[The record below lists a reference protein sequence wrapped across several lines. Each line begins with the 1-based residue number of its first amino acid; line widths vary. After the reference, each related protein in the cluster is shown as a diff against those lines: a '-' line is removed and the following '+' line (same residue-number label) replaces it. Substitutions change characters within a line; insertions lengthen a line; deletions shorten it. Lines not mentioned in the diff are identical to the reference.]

1 MTQEEGS
8 GETVWVGGD
17 VSKDNVD
24 IAVLDGP
31 SWCAPMTVEAL
42 EEVVTKLP
50 SRHVHLVVEST
61 GGYEELVVA
70 VFRRAG
76 ACVSVVNPKR
86 VRDFARACGQ
96 FAKADPVDARVL
108 AHFGGAMRPRPQE
121 PMDPET
127 RELRALLDRRHQ
139 LVTNRVAEKNRLQLA
154 PPTVRGDIREHIAWL
169 TERIGYFDELLADM
183 VELPRFE
190 SRARL
195 MRSVPGVGPITTVT
209 LLALLPELG
218 SLDRKR
224 IASLVGLAP
233 FANESGAI
241 KGRRRIFGGRARV
254 RSILYI
260 AAVVATRHNPPLEA
274 FYERLVASGKAKKAA
289 FTAVARKLL
298 IQLNAIL
305 RDGVE
310 WSLPAS
316 QQNSCC

>member
-1 MTQEEGS
+1 MTQEEDS
-8 GETVWVGGD
+8 REWLWVGGD
-17 VSKDNVD
+17 VSKAHVD
-24 IAVLDGP
+24 IATWDVR
-31 SWCAPMTVEAL
+31 SWRVPMRAEAL
-42 EEVVTKLP
+42 EELVLQLP
-50 SRHVHLVVEST
+50 ASNVHLVVEST
-61 GGYEELVVA
+61 GGYEELVLA

-76 ACVSVVNPKR
+76 ARVSVVNPKR

-108 AHFGGAMRPRPQE
+108 AHFGRVMQPRPQE
-121 PMDPET
+121 PMGGET
-127 RELRALLDRRHQ
+127 LELRALLDRRHQ
-139 LVTNRVAEKNRLQLA
+139 LVTNRVGEKNRLKLA
-154 PPTVRGDIREHIAWL
+154 PPTVRDDIQEHIDWL
-169 TERIGYFDELLADM
+169 TERIGRLDEQLADM

-195 MRSVPGVGPITTVT
+195 MRSVPGVGPITAVT

-254 RSILYI
+254 PSILYL
-260 AAVVATRHNPPLEA
+260 AAVVASRHNPPLKA
-274 FYERLVASGKAKKAA
+274 FHERLVASGKAKKAA

-298 IQLNAIL
+298 TNLNAIV
-305 RDGVE
+305 RDGTE
-310 WSLPAS
+310 WSLPAAS
-316 QQNSCC
+316 ENRCC

>member
-1 MTQEEGS
+1 MTQEAGS
-8 GETVWVGGD
+8 VETVWVGGD
-17 VSKDNVD
+17 VSKDSVD
-24 IAVLDGP
+24 IAVVDGS

-42 EEVVTKLP
+42 EEVVSQLP
-50 SRHVHLVVEST
+50 SRRVHLVVEST
-61 GGYEELVVA
+61 GGYEELVVS

-76 ACVSVVNPKR
+76 ARVSVVNPKR
-86 VRDFARACGQ
+86 ARDFARASGQ

-108 AHFGGAMRPRPQE
+108 ADFGRAMRPRPQE
-121 PMDPET
+121 PMDLET

-154 PPTVRGDIREHIAWL
+154 PRTVRDDIREHIAWL
-169 TERIGYFDELLADM
+169 TERIGRLDQQLAGM

-218 SLDRKR
+218 TLDRKR

-241 KGRRRIFGGRARV
+241 KGRRRIFGGRKRV
-254 RSILYI
+254 RSILYL
-260 AAVVATRHNPPLEA
+260 AAVVATRHNPPLRA
-274 FYERLVASGKAKKAA
+274 FYERLLAAGKAKKAA

-298 IQLNAIL
+298 TQLNAIV

-310 WSLPAS
+310 WSLPPES
-316 QQNSCC
+316 ENSCC